1 MAQENVFGRAE
12 HSVLN
17 ELWIQGQSQITLGL
31 GLYILLLGVC
41 LHPVLL
47 LPRILGLSW
56 SCYFAVFFSTS

>member
-17 ELWIQGQSQITLGL
+17 ELWIHGQSQITLGL

-47 LPRILGLSW
+47 LPRILGLS
-56 SCYFAVFFSTS
+56 CN